1 MLVDRQLPFESVKDE
16 SRFWAEWIEPKLYL
30 TKNVFSICHYGFI
43 EMLNNVIDHSFATN
57 VSIRC
62 DHNDLQTKFEII
74 DDGIGVFEK
83 LKSQFDLASDVHAL
97 MELVKG
103 KLTVASEVHPGEGI
117 FFASKMFDRFMIE
130 SGGLSVVFENDTCS
144 VHAIE
149 NQRGTR
155 FSMKI
160 ANNSNRTTQDVFSRF
175 RDPNDL
181 TFCKSKFFI
190 SLATF
195 EGELTSRSRAK
206 RIVARF
212 EDFKEVE
219 LDFVATD
226 NIGQAF
232 ADELVRVWPLAHPG
246 TRLRIVNAG
255 ESVKKMLKHVMGR
268 SDLPQPQN
276 AVEIN
281 IC

>member
-1 MLVDRQLPFESVKDE
+1 MLIDRQLPFETVKDE
-16 SRFWAEWIEPKLYL
+16 FLVWAKLIAPGL
-30 TKNVFSICHYGFI
+30 NLPVHVFSICHYGFI
-43 EMLNNVIDHSFATN
+43 EMLNNVIEHSVAAN

-62 DHNDLQTKFEII
+62 DHNYLQTEFEII

-83 LKSQFDLASDVHAL
+83 LKSHFDLASDVHAL

-103 KLTVASEVHPGEGI
+103 KLTVAPEVHPGEGI
-117 FFASKMFDRFMIE
+117 FFSSKMFDRFMIE
-130 SGGLSVVFENDTCS
+130 SGGLSVVFENDACS
-144 VHAIE
+144 VHAID

-181 TFCKSKFFI
+181 TFYKSKFFI
-190 SLATF
+190 SLAAF
-195 EGELTSRSRAK
+195 EGELTSRSQAK
-206 RIVARF
+206 RVVARF

-219 LDFVATD
+219 LDFAATD
-226 NIGQAF
+226 DIGQAF
-232 ADELVRVWPLAHPG
+232 ADELVRVWPLVHPS

-268 SDLPQPQN
+268 SDLPQPKN